1 MSTRLWFYK
10 MLSCFLPL
18 VSRCYFSWSKAIW
31 GPTHFLWR
39 GQQQRLTHRRPVE
52 VLFCQQ
58 VSRQQATNAVN
69 HAYFVFKS
77 ERSFLL
83 ICAAFPQCTKPCIK
97 KANGVDFECS
107 FCRTLTF
114 KISKSFFFFDGS
126 STQRTICRTLAQGWF
141 FCPMVMLTGS
151 RVRRAASCSVPVGMV
166 ADVNNVWCSSGTCS
180 KISRT
185 CCWNPIFSMVSA
197 WWMFMRMILIIIRIK
212 I

>member
-1 MSTRLWFYK
+1 MLLFLEQSHLRTHPFPLERARHNSKDWPTEVQCKCFSANKSIYNRLQ
-10 MLSCFLPL
+10 MLSIKLILFLNL
-18 VSRCYFSWSKAIW
+18 NILF
-31 GPTHFLWR
+31 
-39 GQQQRLTHRRPVE
+39 HRWIVYKTMH
-52 VLFCQQ
+52 Q
-58 VSRQQATNAVN
+58 N
-69 HAYFVFKS
+69 
-77 ERSFLL
+77 
-83 ICAAFPQCTKPCIK
+83 
-97 KANGVDFECS
+97 FECS
-107 FCRTLTF
+107 FYSTLTF

-197 WWMFMRMILIIIRIK
+197 FGYLWEWY
-212 I
+212 